1 MLSIRTPL
9 KKHKHATTVICSP
22 RYYVVIH
29 VYTVMIISPA
39 AIYDIIPVRRLVYSM
54 YQIDI
59 SNYIDSEIIQKDNY
73 R

>member
-1 MLSIRTPL
+1 MLASILCCHPC
-9 KKHKHATTVICSP
+9 IYCM
-22 RYYVVIH
+22 
-29 VYTVMIISPA
+29 MIISPT

-59 SNYIDSEIIQKDNY
+59 SNYIGDSESDSEIIQKDNY